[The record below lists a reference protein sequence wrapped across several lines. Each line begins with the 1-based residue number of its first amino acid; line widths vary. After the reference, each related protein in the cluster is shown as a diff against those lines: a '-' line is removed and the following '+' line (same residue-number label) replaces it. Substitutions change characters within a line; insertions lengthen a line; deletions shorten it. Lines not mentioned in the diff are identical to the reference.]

1 MTTDS
6 GEKTQCRVL
15 DCDTPTQVKEKILD
29 MIYKNQSY
37 SIRPI
42 AADFHLGMTL
52 TLDSYRASMH
62 EEYGFVPNFVSSS
75 YKVTRN
81 PKPLELINNLQTPH

>member
-6 GEKTQCRVL
+6 GEKIQCRVL

-29 MIYKNQSY
+29 MIYKNQAY

-52 TLDSYRASMH
+52 KL
-62 EEYGFVPNFVSSS
+62 
-75 YKVTRN
+75 
-81 PKPLELINNLQTPH
+81 